1 MSKSVKVGIK
11 LVISDPK
18 IGRTIQ
24 KEVEE
29 EKLRPFLGKKIGDTI
44 SGGVIDFPG
53 YEFKITGGSDE
64 DGTPMRPDVRGP
76 TRKRILISKGV
87 GVRNKKIKREG
98 NRLKKMVRGNQI
110 VEEIVQINLV
120 ITKYGKKPII
130 EAQKEEKKE
139 G

>member
-1 MSKSVKVGIK
+1 VKVGIK

-44 SGGVIDFPG
+44 SGGIIDFPG

-87 GVRNKKIKREG
+87 GLRNKKIKRDG

-120 ITKYGKKPII
+120 ITKHGKKPII
-130 EAQKEEKKE
+130 EVQKEEKE
-139 G
+139 EE

>member
-1 MSKSVKVGIK
+1 MK

-18 IGRTIQ
+18 LGRTIQ

-53 YEFKITGGSDE
+53 YEFRITGGSDE

-76 TRKRILISKGV
+76 TRKRILITKGV
-87 GVRNKKIKREG
+87 GLRKNKIKRDG
-98 NRLKKMVRGNQI
+98 NRVKKMVRGNQI

-120 ITKYGKKPII
+120 ITKQGKKPII
-130 EAQKEEKKE
+130 ETQKEEEKE
-139 G
+139 EKE